1 MDLAQARVPR
11 VRILVEDTSRA
22 RVLQRAGK
30 GQRAKAERDRRDQAR
45 VVRDQVRVVRDGGIM
60 MEKIMVTTDITM
72 RLEEQGRR

>member
-30 GQRAKAERDRRDQAR
+30 GQRAKAERDRRDQ
-45 VVRDQVRVVRDGGIM
+45 VRVVRDGGIM